1 MSKQGGKEP
10 KEPNEPKIPAGGW
23 GSLKEVSTILLRERV
38 PFEGAQLLAHQNKP
52 DGYMCVSCSWA
63 KPAHPHPAEFCESGA
78 KATAWEVTSKHIGAD
93 FFKRHTL
100 RELEGWHDHE
110 LEEAGRLTV
119 PMRYDGALDRYVEI
133 SWDRAFAE
141 IGAELRK
148 MDPKNVVFYSS
159 GRASLETS
167 YMYQLLARMYGN
179 NNLPDSSNMC
189 HESTSVALPK
199 TIGVPIG
206 TVVLDDFEQTDCIFF
221 FGQNVGVNSPRMLHQ
236 LQDARRR
243 GVPIVTFNPLRE
255 RGLVSFV
262 NPQSPTEMLTGH
274 ETVISTQYH
283 QVKAGGD
290 TAALMGLCKAV
301 LEADDRAIA
310 EGGPRTVDAA
320 FIAEHCHGF
329 DAFAAAVRACG
340 WDEIEREAALTRAQ
354 IEQAAGTYIH
364 AKNVIGV
371 YGMGLTQHRNGVQ
384 NVQMLVNFLLLRGNI
399 GKPGAGICPVRG
411 HSNVQGQRTVG
422 ITEKP
427 ELAPLDKLKELYG
440 FEPPRDKGM
449 NTVEACEAIRDRKVQ
464 ALVSL
469 GGNLVRAV
477 PEHGVMD
484 AAWRAVPLTVQI
496 STKLNRSHLVHG
508 KTAYLLPCLGRIEI
522 DRQAGGEQSVSMEDS
537 TGCMHGSRGRAEP
550 AADTLLSEP
559 AIVAGIAKATLEPNP
574 KVDWDGWVADY
585 ARVRDAIAATYPK
598 IFHDF
603 NKRMWAPGGFRKPV
617 AAARREWKTPTG
629 KANFTVPDTLSAD
642 PDMPV
647 PADALRLFTVRS
659 DGQFNTTIYSLE
671 DRFRGQHDRNVLLM
685 AGADMARLGLADGD
699 VVTASTAVDD
709 GVERKVEG
717 LSVMEYSVPAGC
729 VAGYY
734 PECNPLIPLWHYAKE
749 SKVPAAK
756 SIAVRIERTGGP
768 ARPLH

>member
-1 MSKQGGKEP
+1 MSKHGGKP
-10 KEPNEPKIPAGGW
+10 NEPNEPQTPAGGW
-23 GSLKEVSTILLRERV
+23 GSLKEVTTILLKERV
-38 PFEGAQLLAHQNKP
+38 PLEGSQLLLQQNKP
-52 DGYMCVSCSWA
+52 DGFMCVSCSWA

-78 KATAWEVTSKHIGAD
+78 KATAWEITSKRLD
-93 FFKRHTL
+93 PEFFKRHTL
-100 RELEGWHDHE
+100 RELEGWNDHE

-133 SWDRAFAE
+133 DWDRAFAE

-148 MDPKNVVFYSS
+148 MDPKQVAFYSS

-236 LQDARRR
+236 LQEARKR

-262 NPQSPTEMLTGH
+262 NPQSPVEMLSGH

-290 TAALMGLCKAV
+290 VAALTGLCKAV
-301 LEADDRAIA
+301 LEADERARTT
-310 EGGPRTVDAA
+310 GGPRAIDTA
-320 FIAEHCHGF
+320 FIDEHCHGF
-329 DAFAAAVRACG
+329 EEFAAAMRART
-340 WDEIEREAALTRAQ
+340 WNEIEKESGLTQGQ
-354 IEQAAGTYIH
+354 IEQAAGTYLR
-364 AKNVIGV
+364 AKQVIGI
-371 YGMGLTQHRNGVQ
+371 YGMGLTQHRNGVL
-384 NVQMLVNFLLLRGNI
+384 NVQMLVNFLLLRGNM

-427 ELAPLDKLKELYG
+427 ELAPLDKLEELYG

-449 NTVEACEAIRDRKVQ
+449 NTVDMCEAIKAGKLQ

-477 PEHGVMD
+477 PDHGQMD
-484 AAWRAVPLTVQI
+484 PAWRAIPLTVQI

-522 DRQAGGEQSVSMEDS
+522 DRQASGEQSVSMEDS

-559 AIVAGIAKATLEPNP
+559 AIVAGIAKAALDPNP
-574 KVDWDGWVADY
+574 KVDWDAWVADY
-585 ARVRDAIAATYPK
+585 AKVRDAIAATYPK

-603 NKRMWAPGGFRKPV
+603 NERMWQPGGFRKPL
-617 AAARREWKTPTG
+617 AAADRKWNTPTG

-647 PADALRLFTVRS
+647 PEDALRLFTVRS

-671 DRFRGQHDRNVLLM
+671 DRFRGVHDRHVLFM

-699 VVTASTAVDD
+699 IVTASTAVDD
-709 GVERKVEG
+709 GVERRVEG
-717 LSVMEYSVPAGC
+717 LRVVEYGVPAGC
-729 VAGYY
+729 VAGYF

-756 SIAVRIERTGGP
+756 SIAIRVERTGGTG
-768 ARPLH
+768 RPLH

>member
-1 MSKQGGKEP
+1 MSKQGGNTN
-10 KEPNEPKIPAGGW
+10 EPNEPQIPAGGW
-23 GSLKEVSTILLRERV
+23 GSLKEVSTYLLKERV
-38 PFEGAQLLAHQNKP
+38 PFEGAQLLLHQNKP
-52 DGYMCVSCSWA
+52 DGFMCVSCAWA

-78 KATAWEVTSKHIGAD
+78 KATAWEITSKRLDPA

-133 SWDRAFAE
+133 TWDRAFAE

-148 MDPKNVVFYSS
+148 MDPKTVVFYSS
-159 GRASLETS
+159 GRASLESS

-206 TVVLDDFEQTDCIFF
+206 TVVLDDFDQTDCIFF

-236 LQDARRR
+236 LQEARKR

-283 QVKAGGD
+283 QLKAGGD
-290 TAALMGLCKAV
+290 LAALMGICKAV
-301 LEADDRAIA
+301 LEADERAVA
-310 EGGPRTVDAA
+310 EGGPRAIDTA
-320 FIAEHCHGF
+320 FIEEHCHGF
-329 DAFAAAVRACG
+329 DEFKAAVRART
-340 WDEIEREAALTRAQ
+340 WDEIEQEAALTRAQ
-354 IEQAAGTYIH
+354 MEQAAGTYIH
-364 AKNVIGV
+364 AKSVIGV
-371 YGMGLTQHRNGVQ
+371 YGMGLTQHRNGVE
-384 NVQMLVNFLLLRGNI
+384 NVQMLVNLLLLRGNI

-449 NTVEACEAIRDRKVQ
+449 NTVEACEAIRDGKVQ
-464 ALVSL
+464 ALISL

-477 PEHGVMD
+477 PEHGLMD
-484 AAWRAVPLTVQI
+484 AAWRAIPLTVQI

-508 KTAYLLPCLGRIEI
+508 RTAYILPCLGRIEI

-559 AIVAGIAKATLEPNP
+559 AIVAGIAKAALDPNP

-585 ARVRDAIAATYPK
+585 GKVRDAIAATYPE
-598 IFHDF
+598 IFHEF
-603 NKRMWAPGGFRKPV
+603 NERMWTPGGFRKPV
-617 AAARREWKTPTG
+617 AAAKREWKTPTG

-671 DRFRGQHDRNVLLM
+671 DRFRGVHDRKVLFM

-699 VVTASTAVDD
+699 IVTASTAVDD
-709 GVERKVEG
+709 GVERRVEG
-717 LSVMEYSVPAGC
+717 LRVVEYGVPAGC

-756 SIAVRIERTGGP
+756 SIAIRVERTGGTD
-768 ARPLH
+768 RPLH